1 MGHKINT
8 NIVYLLNQDL
18 KLIAYIYKNLIRI
31 TPKEIDSL
39 IHVCLRLKTD
49 TGIVQAPVVQ
59 KVDNAI
65 HRINHYPVDSVVCFV
80 NIYPLDS
87 DLSGG

>member
-1 MGHKINT
+1 MILF
-8 NIVYLLNQDL
+8 IVFSR
-18 KLIAYIYKNLIRI
+18 A
-31 TPKEIDSL
+31 
-39 IHVCLRLKTD
+39 
-49 TGIVQAPVVQ
+49 IVQAPVVQ

-65 HRINHYPVDSVVCFV
+65 HRINHHPVDSAVCFV